1 MKIILLL
8 AVLMLTSCASVEK
21 LKASKTCNVWED
33 QKIFGPL
40 SIEVNQNEA
49 YWKGE
54 CGLFYMWLCT
64 WVKADMP
71 DGQSSIFLD
80 GNGVFVNR
88 KVYSKLQDE
97 KIIFEPTF
105 LDGLVKSS
113 PALINRKELRTNRT
127 ITTAIANIS
136 SEEEFHFNE
145 SCTNRQVAIGTMALI
160 AVKNK
165 N

>member
-1 MKIILLL
+1 MKIFLLL
-8 AVLMLTSCASVEK
+8 ISLILTSCASVEN
-21 LKASKTCNVWED
+21 LKQSKTCNVWED

-40 SIEVNQNEA
+40 SIEVNKNEA

-54 CGLFYMWLCT
+54 CSLFYIWMCT

-71 DGQSSIFLD
+71 EGQNEIFLD

-88 KVYSKLQDE
+88 KVYSKFQDD
-97 KIIFEPTF
+97 KMIFEPTF

-113 PALINRKELRTNRT
+113 PVVINRNTLTTKRTV
-127 ITTAIANIS
+127 TTAIANIS

-145 SCTNRQVAIGTMALI
+145 SCSNRQVAIGTLALI

-165 N
+165 S